1 MVSVGKSVAL
11 ATTRFAEVD
20 ARVRVFLGSTGVTA
34 LRVSIGLVFVWF
46 GLLKVL
52 DVSPVSDLLARTV
65 YWLDPDFVVPALG
78 AFEIVVGAMLILNR
92 WLRLALAL
100 FAGQMIGTFLVF
112 LIVPEVAFRDGNPLL
127 LTVEGEFVIK
137 NLVLLAAGMVIGS
150 RVQAVGA
157 RNAGRARG

>member
-1 MVSVGKSVAL
+1 MASAGTHLAR

-20 ARVRVFLGSTGVTA
+20 ARIRAFLGSAGVAA
-34 LRVSIGLVFVWF
+34 LRISIGLVFVWF

-52 DVSPVSDLLARTV
+52 DVSPVSDLVARTV
-65 YWLDPDFVVPALG
+65 YWLDPGLVVPALG
-78 AFEIVVGAMLILNR
+78 VFEIVVGAMLILNR
-92 WLRLALAL
+92 WLRVALAL

-150 RVQAVGA
+150 RLRAV
-157 RNAGRARG
+157 RAREPRGL